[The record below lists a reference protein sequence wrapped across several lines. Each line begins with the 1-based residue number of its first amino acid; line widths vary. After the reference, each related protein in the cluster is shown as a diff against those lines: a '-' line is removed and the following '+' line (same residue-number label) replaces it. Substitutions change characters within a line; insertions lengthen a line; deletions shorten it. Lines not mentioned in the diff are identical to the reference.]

1 MGTLVYGMENTESNR
16 NRSSGWKYAKKDGHA
31 FEDLF
36 AHQVMEDKDMYA
48 KLRNVAGLG
57 DDTYPVSASTT
68 HDRVMPKSVFGDT
81 TTSKTDVTVFVSE
94 GAPLDISLKKPST
107 KSGQVLLCKL
117 ERFLRLIETKS
128 KKPTPLSVRWA
139 LRAFLGET
147 DGMPIS
153 KFAPNAIMLGPVI
166 KRHGVAAE
174 LYQNRLYG
182 STLAASYPEEW
193 QSLQDWF
200 KVNMAE
206 ITDCCFRSGM
216 CADALDERS
225 TAEYVFVGSLGSF
238 FTVSSLVEASRDWVV
253 TPSSS
258 GYYKG
263 STLRMPWGFL
273 QGHRPGKDEGPYQV
287 QFHWVA
293 KDMLALLGK

>member
-1 MGTLVYGMENTESNR
+1 
-16 NRSSGWKYAKKDGHA
+16 
-31 FEDLF
+31 
-36 AHQVMEDKDMYA
+36 
-48 KLRNVAGLG
+48 
-57 DDTYPVSASTT
+57 
-68 HDRVMPKSVFGDT
+68 MPKSVFGDT
-81 TTSKTDVTVFVSE
+81 TTSKTDVTVFISE

-117 ERFLRLIETKS
+117 ERFLRLIESKS
-128 KKPTPLSVRWA
+128 KKPTPPSVRWA
-139 LRAFLGET
+139 LRAFFGET
-147 DGMPIS
+147 DGLPIS
-153 KFAPNAIMLGPVI
+153 KFSPRAVMLGPVI

-200 KVNMAE
+200 MENMAE

-225 TAEYVFVGSLGSF
+225 TAEYVFVGSLGRF
-238 FTVSSLVEASRDWVV
+238 FTVSSLVEASRGWVV

-287 QFHWVA
+287 QFHWSV

>member
-1 MGTLVYGMENTESNR
+1 MLDEGKKR
-16 NRSSGWKYAKKDGHA
+16 DRSSGWKYAKEDGHA
-31 FEDLF
+31 FEDQF
-36 AHQVMEDKDMYA
+36 AQQVMEDRELYG
-48 KLRNVAGLG
+48 KLRDVAGLNEG
-57 DDTYPVSASTT
+57 TYPVRASTT
-68 HDRVMPKSVFGDT
+68 HDRAMPKSVFGDT
-81 TTSKTDVTVFVSE
+81 TTSKTDVTVFLSE
-94 GAPLDISLKKPST
+94 GEPLDISLKKPST

-117 ERFLRLIETKS
+117 ERFFRLIESKS
-128 KKPTPLSVRWA
+128 KKPTPPSVRWA
-139 LRAFLGET
+139 LSAFFGET

-153 KFAPNAIMLGPVI
+153 KFAPRASLLGPVI
-166 KRHGVAAE
+166 KRHGEAAE

-193 QSLQDWF
+193 HCLQGWF
-200 KVNMAE
+200 RDNMAE

-225 TAEYVFVGSLGSF
+225 TAEYVFVGCLGRF
-238 FTVSSLVEASRDWVV
+238 FTVSSLADSSREWLV
-253 TPSSS
+253 TPSCS

-273 QGHRPGKDEGPYQV
+273 QGHRPGRDEGPYQV

-293 KDMLALLGK
+293 KDMLSLLGK

>member
-1 MGTLVYGMENTESNR
+1 MDQNGEKHD
-16 NRSSGWKYAKKDGHA
+16 RSSGWKYAKRDGHA
-31 FEDLF
+31 FEDHF
-36 AHQVMEDKDMYA
+36 ANQVMEDRELYG
-48 KLRNVAGLG
+48 KLSDVAGLG
-57 DDTYPVSASTT
+57 EGTYPVRASTT
-68 HDRVMPKSVFGDT
+68 HDRVMPKSIFGDA
-81 TTSKTDVTVFVSE
+81 TTSKTDVSVFLSK

-117 ERFLRLIETKS
+117 ERFLRLIESKS
-128 KKPTPLSVRWA
+128 KKPTPPSVRWA
-139 LRAFLGET
+139 LRAFFGET
-147 DGMPIS
+147 EGLPVS
-153 KFAPNAIMLGPVI
+153 KFAPRAVMLGPVI

-193 QSLQDWF
+193 QSLQAWF
-200 KVNMAE
+200 SEKMAE

-225 TAEYVFVGSLGSF
+225 TAEYVFVGSLGKF
-238 FTVSSLVEASRDWVV
+238 FTVSSLVDASRDWLV

-263 STLRMPWGFL
+263 STLKMPWGFL

-287 QFHWVA
+287 QFHWAA
-293 KDMLALLGK
+293 KDMLTLLGK

>member
-1 MGTLVYGMENTESNR
+1 MKEEDKKR
-16 NRSSGWKYAKKDGHA
+16 DRSSGWKHAKKDGHA
-31 FEDLF
+31 YEDQF
-36 AHQVMEDKDMYA
+36 ADQVMEDQDLYG

-57 DDTYPVSASTT
+57 SGTFPVRASTT

-117 ERFLRLIETKS
+117 ERFLRLIESKS
-128 KKPTPLSVRWA
+128 KKPTPPSVRWA
-139 LRAFLGET
+139 LRAFFGET
-147 DGMPIS
+147 EGLPVS
-153 KFAPNAIMLGPVI
+153 KFAPRAVMLGPVI

-200 KVNMAE
+200 MENMAE

-225 TAEYVFVGSLGSF
+225 TAEYIFVGSLGRF
-238 FTVSSLVEASRDWVV
+238 FTVSSLVEASRGWVV

-287 QFHWVA
+287 QFHWAV
-293 KDMLALLGK
+293 KDMQALLGK